1 MVTQIYAL
9 LTKRGFEVMVDEF
22 YHRHF
27 IRVDFLTGQVL
38 WNTGTGHSYWKYTKE
53 NSYIFDGNFNWFS
66 SSSEVK
72 KIDVE

>member
-38 WNTGTGHSYWKYTKE
+38 WNTGTGHSY
-53 NSYIFDGNFNWFS
+53 
-66 SSSEVK
+66 
-72 KIDVE
+72 